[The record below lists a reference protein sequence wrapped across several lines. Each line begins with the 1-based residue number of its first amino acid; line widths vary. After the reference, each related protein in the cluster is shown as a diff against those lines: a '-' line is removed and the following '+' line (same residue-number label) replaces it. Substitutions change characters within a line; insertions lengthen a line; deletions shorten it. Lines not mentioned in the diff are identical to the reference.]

1 MRGRYEDATKILRG
15 CKDIARTLRGS
26 CEDAARKLRGRWED
40 AARTM
45 QEDTFLVLEQLWM
58 SIHGVKRGHHDQMMR
73 HARGDPLIDKMS
85 TGPVMVRC
93 MLV

>member
-1 MRGRYEDATKILRG
+1 M
-15 CKDIARTLRGS
+15 RTLRRR
-26 CEDAARKLRGRWED
+26 CEDAARTLQERWE
-40 AARTM
+40 RTLL
-45 QEDTFLVLEQLWM
+45 FVLEQLWM
-58 SIHGVKRGHHDQMMR
+58 SIHGVKRGHHDQMMG